1 MIKQTFLSSF
11 VVYLNIYYKAMVGDF
26 IKKMRE
32 LKGLSQKQVA
42 LASKM
47 DPAHYSRIENGKTDP
62 SFSVVERIANVLE
75 VDLNELFSANELK
88 EINSYDKTI
97 LEKINLLEQ
106 LEPTEKSAFFTMLD
120 ALITKKKLKDNLTNA
135 LQGV

>member
-1 MIKQTFLSSF
+1 M
-11 VVYLNIYYKAMVGDF
+11 
-26 IKKMRE
+26 
-32 LKGLSQKQVA
+32 
-42 LASKM
+42 
-47 DPAHYSRIENGKTDP
+47 
-62 SFSVVERIANVLE
+62 VERIANVLE

-106 LEPTEKSAFFTMLD
+106 LEPTEKSAFYTMLD

>member
-1 MIKQTFLSSF
+1 M
-11 VVYLNIYYKAMVGDF
+11 YLNIYQKAMVGGF

-120 ALITKKKLKDNLTNA
+120 ALITKKKLKDNLTTA